1 MGSVQVDG
9 RNTAVR
15 PSHGQAADANDGRS
29 ATHDAGATL
38 FWSAARANGPLILI
52 SPRER
57 PRFDRQIDQ
66 QAIGGDCSS
75 TAVSGPQQEI
85 SLCCV
90 LSRKSMRP
98 SGLAFGALMLPAG
111 GLALGAD
118 LSWSCS
124 DGSSCGRP
132 CRRAYANFGKPMNKN
147 TQLRFWRATMLRPT
161 VR

>member
-15 PSHGQAADANDGRS
+15 PSHGQTAEANDGRS

-90 LSRKSMRP
+90 HITEV
-98 SGLAFGALMLPAG
+98 GA
-111 GLALGAD
+111 ALG
-118 LSWSCS
+118 LSCW
-124 DGSSCGRP
+124 P
-132 CRRAYANFGKPMNKN
+132 
-147 TQLRFWRATMLRPT
+147 
-161 VR
+161 